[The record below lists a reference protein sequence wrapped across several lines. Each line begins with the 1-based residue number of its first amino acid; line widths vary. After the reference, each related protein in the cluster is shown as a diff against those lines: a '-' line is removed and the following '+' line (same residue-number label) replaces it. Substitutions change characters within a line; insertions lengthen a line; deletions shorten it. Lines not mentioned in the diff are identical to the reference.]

1 LRELQL
7 ENDRIRFGTR
17 FSPIRNYTYPEAY
30 LDTKIISLVLEKE
43 KADQKALYV
52 SSRLDELVNK
62 LSNGVVETDIIQL
75 AKRANLLIQ
84 DKKENKNDF
93 TNFEND
99 RNVLQMSQ
107 ETIKRMLNE
116 LAELQKAVVES
127 RVAKEEMKTVRNIN
141 VKVFCCKVFLIQ
153 VT

>member
-1 LRELQL
+1 MRELQL